1 MKMLGEEKGQKIV
14 NIKKK
19 MLKTILGK
27 LERKKIMMQMLI
39 WFNWSVTTIN
49 ATLQFLNIYKSIHI
63 NLYKFM
69 LLLQ

>member
-27 LERKKIMMQMLI
+27 LEKK
-39 WFNWSVTTIN
+39 
-49 ATLQFLNIYKSIHI
+49 K
-63 NLYKFM
+63 
-69 LLLQ
+69 

>member
-39 WFNWSVTTIN
+39 WFNWSVTIIN

>member
-1 MKMLGEEKGQKIV
+1 MKSDIKVKGSGEMKMLGEEKGQKIV

-39 WFNWSVTTIN
+39 WFNWSVTIIN
-49 ATLQFLNIYKSIHI
+49 VMLQLLDIYR
-63 NLYKFM
+63 
-69 LLLQ
+69 